1 MQQGCS
7 RAVPCGPGCLT
18 FPSSWEEKK
27 SKSFLEIICGH
38 LGFHRL
44 MALGSLQF
52 FLEHSL
58 ALQVITLLTGL
69 SPTGPFK
76 RGPWK
81 RVCTTRTMTTFL
93 KLFLF
98 VCFIKV
104 LKLFPESRV
113 LACAP
118 SNSAADLI
126 LQRVMEHTVIP
137 KSQTIRL
144 NAFGRSI
151 LSLPKDIKVFLRY

>member
-1 MQQGCS
+1 
-7 RAVPCGPGCLT
+7 
-18 FPSSWEEKK
+18 
-27 SKSFLEIICGH
+27 
-38 LGFHRL
+38 

-69 SPTGPFK
+69 SPSGPFK

-81 RVCTTRTMTTFL
+81 RVCTTRTMTSFL
-93 KLFLF
+93 NLFLF

-137 KSQTIRL
+137 KSQMIRL

-151 LSLPKDIKVFLRY
+151 LSLPRDVKVFLCY

>member
-1 MQQGCS
+1 M
-7 RAVPCGPGCLT
+7 RAPGISQT
-18 FPSSWEEKK
+18 
-27 SKSFLEIICGH
+27 
-38 LGFHRL
+38 
-44 MALGSLQF
+44 F

-58 ALQVITLLTGL
+58 TLQAITLFAGL
-69 SPTGPFK
+69 SPAGPFK
-76 RGPWK
+76 K
-81 RVCTTRTMTTFL
+81 RTLETRLYYKNNDIFSYSN
-93 KLFLF
+93 LFLF
-98 VCFIKV
+98 VCFNKV

-137 KSQTIRL
+137 KSQMIRL

-151 LSLPKDIKVFLRY
+151 LSLPRDIKVFLCYQVKIEFGLQFTGLHSSLI